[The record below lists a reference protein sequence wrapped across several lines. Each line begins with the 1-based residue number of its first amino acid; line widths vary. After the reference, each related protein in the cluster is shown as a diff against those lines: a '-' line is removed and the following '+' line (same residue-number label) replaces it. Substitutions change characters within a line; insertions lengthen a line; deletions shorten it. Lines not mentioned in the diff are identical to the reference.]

1 MRSAEFM
8 AVAPGAIAG
17 SSAGRFA
24 GFHRRVFTRGGAGV
38 CLLAKTTSADH
49 KQVFDLGVFHDRIIA
64 GHAER
69 AALELSYLGDIGARI
84 AAGGHA
90 DCPDRD
96 CHHRRGDARLVRYR
110 GTGSHRARL
119 AGLFR
124 RLHFGSGFASAILPL
139 AAQAEGRN
147 DPTHVRRSVRMG
159 MWILLLY
166 AVLVMPFLWFLEP
179 ALIGLGQKPELA
191 ALASDYIRIAQWA
204 MFPALMMMALRSFFA
219 ARSRAGIVLWSALI
233 GTLVNGVL
241 NYALIFGHFGAP
253 EMGVRGAAVASVV
266 SSTVIFLIMAGWAVL
281 HPRHLEY
288 RLFQRFWRPEWPAFF
303 EVFRLGLPIGFT
315 ILAEVGLFMAASVMM
330 GWLGTVPLAAHG
342 IAIQLASISFMVPLG
357 LSHAATVRIGQAY
370 GRGDMEGLARAAHTV
385 MGLSVVIALAS
396 GALFWIFPEALVS
409 LFLDEANADAAE
421 LLKVAVP
428 LVLVAAAFQLV
439 DAVQAIAAGLL
450 RGIKDTRTPMIIA
463 VISYWPIAC
472 RRPTG
477 SASASAMAAPASGRP
492 RHRAGR
498 GSGAAQSQVRQPG
511 PVSGC
516 GEGLTS
522 RHDIGFRLMS
532 RASATTMSR
541 VASSAG
547 NRCSI
552 FQSARAMSSAVE
564 NWLMVEK
571 KDSVMSP
578 RR

>member
-1 MRSAEFM
+1 MTALSPDMRKEQRWSSHIWATL
-8 AVAPGAIAG
+8 ALGLPLVGTQIAQIAIATTDVVMLGWYGTEELAATVLG
-17 SSAGRFA
+17 SQAF
-24 GFHRRVFTRGGAGV
+24 FVV
-38 CLLAKTTSADH
+38 Y
-49 KQVFDLGVFHDRIIA
+49 I
-64 GHAER
+64 
-69 AALELSYLGDIGARI
+69 
-84 AAGGHA
+84 
-90 DCPDRD
+90 
-96 CHHRRGDARLVRYR
+96 
-110 GTGSHRARL
+110 
-119 AGLFR
+119 
-124 RLHFGSGFASAILPL
+124 FGSGFASAILPL

-315 ILAEVGLFMAASVMM
+315 ILAEVGLFMVASVMM

-357 LSHAATVRIGQAY
+357 LWAHRPGLWPRRHGRPGARGTHGDGPVGGHRAGLRRAVLDFPRGAGQPVPRRGQCRC
-370 GRGDMEGLARAAHTV
+370 GRTAQGG
-385 MGLSVVIALAS
+385 G
-396 GALFWIFPEALVS
+396 
-409 LFLDEANADAAE
+409 
-421 LLKVAVP
+421 
-428 LVLVAAAFQLV
+428 
-439 DAVQAIAAGLL
+439 AAGAGGGGVPAGR
-450 RGIKDTRTPMIIA
+450 RGPGD
-463 VISYWPIAC
+463 C
-472 RRPTG
+472 RRP
-477 SASASAMAAPASGRP
+477 AARHQGHPHADDHRGDQLLADRPVGGLRARLRP
-492 RHRAGR
+492 RLWRPGIWAGLAI
-498 GSGAAQSQVRQPG
+498 GLGVAAVLLNLRF
-511 PVSGC
+511 VNRDRY
-516 GEGLTS
+516 L
-522 RHDIGFRLMS
+522 D
-532 RASATTMSR
+532 
-541 VASSAG
+541 VAKA
-547 NRCSI
+547 
-552 FQSARAMSSAVE
+552 
-564 NWLMVEK
+564 
-571 KDSVMSP
+571 
-578 RR
+578 

>member
-1 MRSAEFM
+1 MDWKGRRQSDNIEDRRGSAPRGGNPFGRGGIRLPSGGMRRSGLSFKTILIIGVVYLVLRLIGIDPLQM
-8 AVAPGAIAG
+8 LGGDPGAILTG
-17 SSAGRFA
+17 QP
-24 GFHRRVFTRGGAGV
+24 GAP
-38 CLLAKTTSADH
+38 SN
-49 KQVFDLGVFHDRIIA
+49 QVSPARQDEMTQFVATVLGNLGPLH
-64 GHAER
+64 GAER
-69 AALELSYLGDIGARI
+69 AGALISGR
-84 AAGGHA
+84 HWRS
-90 DCPDRD
+90 DCRWW
-96 CHHRRGDARLVRYR
+96 A
-110 GTGSHRARL
+110 
-119 AGLFR
+119 R
-124 RLHFGSGFASAILPL
+124 RLPRSRLPPPISVVMLGWYGTEELAATVLGSQAFFVVYIFGSGFASAILPL

-370 GRGDMEGLARAAHTV
+370 GRGDMEGWRARHT
-385 MGLSVVIALAS
+385 
-396 GALFWIFPEALVS
+396 
-409 LFLDEANADAAE
+409 
-421 LLKVAVP
+421 
-428 LVLVAAAFQLV
+428 
-439 DAVQAIAAGLL
+439 
-450 RGIKDTRTPMIIA
+450 R
-463 VISYWPIAC
+463 
-472 RRPTG
+472 
-477 SASASAMAAPASGRP
+477 
-492 RHRAGR
+492 
-498 GSGAAQSQVRQPG
+498 
-511 PVSGC
+511 
-516 GEGLTS
+516 
-522 RHDIGFRLMS
+522 
-532 RASATTMSR
+532 
-541 VASSAG
+541 
-547 NRCSI
+547 
-552 FQSARAMSSAVE
+552 
-564 NWLMVEK
+564 
-571 KDSVMSP
+571 
-578 RR
+578 